1 MDDIYTSALAEMGVS
16 LTTLAVKG
24 TTTAINAKIKA
35 IKDEKNSEKIR
46 NTYDEIISEI
56 LSEREEAIRI
66 AQAYKTELDRIE
78 ISDEDIEH
86 LHNTVSRV
94 LEIIKAFQMVAA
106 VAKGE
111 DEVQKVTA
119 QTDSYKQ
126 IKELISVDT
135 LKAMQLLGFN
145 YKAAIGEPLTQICA
159 NAISALGEKKNSS
172 NNRGGGKR

>member
-1 MDDIYTSALAEMGVS
+1 MEEAYLSALAEMGVS

-24 TTTAINAKIKA
+24 TATAINTKIKS
-35 IKDEKNSEKIR
+35 IKDEKNLEKVR
-46 NTYDEIISEI
+46 NTYEEIVSEL

-66 AQAYKTELDRIE
+66 AQAYKTELDRIV

-94 LEIIKAFQMVAA
+94 LEIIKAFQLISAS
-106 VAKGE
+106 AKG
-111 DEVQKVTA
+111 DEEIQKITEQVK
-119 QTDSYKQ
+119 SYEQ

-135 LKAMQLLGFN
+135 LKTMQLLGFN

-159 NAISALGEKKNSS
+159 KAITSIGEKRNSS
-172 NNRGGGKR
+172 TNKRK